1 MSPETTGSQTLNATH
16 RLSDDEFERLSAA
29 NDVFRKAL
37 GQTTWSVLQY
47 NYSCFA
53 LLEQQLRNDVAIRST
68 TIPIHAEA
76 IQTPIV
82 ASVVNFLNSMHMFL
96 GQTHVELGRLDKA
109 DGGGRLICLEPGAPV
124 RTR

>member
-1 MSPETTGSQTLNATH
+1 MSQPLNATH

-29 NDVFRKAL
+29 NDVFRRAL

-53 LLEQQLRNDVAIRST
+53 LLEQQLRDDIAIRST
-68 TIPIHAEA
+68 TMPIHADT
-76 IQTPIV
+76 IQVPIV

-96 GQTHVELGRLDKA
+96 GQTQVELGRLDKA
-109 DGGGRLICLEPGAPV
+109 DSGGRLLAWNQVQPV
-124 RTR
+124 RI